1 MYIVGEILL
10 NQNIIL
16 ALIFICCRCKFIV
29 VAELIAVGQLS
40 HFGAVF
46 HYMRSILNTL
56 QMKVSG
62 FNES

>member
-1 MYIVGEILL
+1 MYIVGEMIL

-16 ALIFICCRCKFIV
+16 ALIFICCGCKFIV
-29 VAELIAVGQLS
+29 VAELIAVGQVS
-40 HFGAVF
+40 QFGAVF
-46 HYMRSILNTL
+46 HYMRSILNTT